1 MPQQKLVNSVIQS
14 SAEFIWESTNSPYC
28 DTWHSHTSYA
38 VIGQQVITMEE
49 NNGANTKEDDSKSI
63 NVEIPGENKTRYVS
77 VELPSGQYQRLD
89 DLKDQHGLTWRGL
102 LMHTHR
108 QLNSPNIES
117 TDQYE
122 QLNETRQ
129 WHGFTWKGML
139 LHAARD
145 LEDS

>member
-1 MPQQKLVNSVIQS
+1 
-14 SAEFIWESTNSPYC
+14 
-28 DTWHSHTSYA
+28 
-38 VIGQQVITMEE
+38 MEDSNE
-49 NNGANTKEDDSKSI
+49 TDADEHESKSVNI
-63 NVEIPGENKTRYVS
+63 EIPGENKTRYVS
-77 VELPSGQYQRLD
+77 VELPHEQYQRLD

-108 QLNSPNIES
+108 QLSTPKTES
-117 TDQYE
+117 TDQYG

-145 LEDS
+145 LEE